1 MSFGGVF
8 DRLRGWYAFHAGFG
22 TFTVTFPDMKAR
34 RRWLI
39 GKSALLCW
47 RPDNPAK
54 SACFHFY
61 RRRPDGVLAF
71 RAEWRALSFN
81 WRPSWLDKVI
91 DTTGAT

>member
-1 MSFGGVF
+1 MSFGGIF

-22 TFTVTFPDMKAR
+22 TFTVTLPDMKAR

-39 GKSALLCW
+39 GKSALLSWC
-47 RPDNPAK
+47 PDNPAK